1 MTYRVMLFGA
11 EAVAAGERSLDL
23 EIPQETITAD
33 ELKLHLVEAYPG
45 LSGVPS
51 CRVAVNQKFVDGGV
65 KVTPDDEI
73 ALLGPVSG
81 G

>member
-11 EAVAAGERSLDL
+11 EAAAAGERSLDL
-23 EIPQETITAD
+23 EIPEGSVTAD
-33 ELKLHLVEAYPG
+33 ELKLHLSEAYPG

-51 CRVAVNQKFVDGGV
+51 CRVAVNQKFVGGDEI
-65 KVTPDDEI
+65 VTSDDEI
-73 ALLGPVSG
+73 ALVGPVSG